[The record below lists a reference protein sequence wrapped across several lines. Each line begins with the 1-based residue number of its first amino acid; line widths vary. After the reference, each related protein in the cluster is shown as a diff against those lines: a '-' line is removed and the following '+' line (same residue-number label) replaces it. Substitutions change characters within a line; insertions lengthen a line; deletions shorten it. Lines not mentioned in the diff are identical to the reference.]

1 MIVNY
6 QKTINSMESA
16 SLIKT
21 KRILSIM
28 HVLAWVVFIGLMV
41 QSGAILFGY
50 VYSLVTPEAAGKL
63 YTGLNLLELR
73 QSNLVHYT
81 IAMFFLALTPG
92 LKAYIAFAV
101 TRTLSNVNLQN
112 PFTMATVQKLE
123 SISYDLVVIWG
134 VRIVQHVH
142 SEVWIK
148 EDIHTTGYSGETL
161 FIAGLVFVISQVFKR
176 GVELQSESDL
186 TV

>member
-1 MIVNY
+1 
-6 QKTINSMESA
+6 MENA
-16 SLIKT
+16 SLVKT
-21 KRILSIM
+21 KRILTIM
-28 HVLAWVVFIGLMV
+28 HVLAWVVFVGLMV
-41 QSGAILFGY
+41 QSGAIVFGY
-50 VYSLVTPEAAGKL
+50 IYSLINPHMAGKL
-63 YTGLNLLELR
+63 YTGLNLFELR
-73 QSNLVHYT
+73 QSDLVQYT

-101 TRTLSNVNLQN
+101 IKTLSNVNLQN
-112 PFTMATVQKLE
+112 PFTMATVNKLE

-134 VRIVQHVH
+134 VRILQNVH
-142 SEVWIK
+142 REVWLK
-148 EDIHTTGYSGETL
+148 DLQVDIGTTGYSGETL